1 SLAEQL
7 VSLVR
12 QRMSSVQQHGGSGV
26 QPVST
31 SAPVPAASNGTA
43 GGAPQQPA
51 AVSALPPNAVKMQR
65 DYCREWLIR
74 VIQADDELV
83 DAFAQRFPPP
93 IFPQNPNG
101 QKGVPGS

>member
-1 SLAEQL
+1 QL

-12 QRMSSVQQHGGSGV
+12 QRMDSAQQG
-26 QPVST
+26 
-31 SAPVPAASNGTA
+31 A
-43 GGAPQQPA
+43 GGGRQQKA
-51 AVSALPPNAVKMQR
+51 ALSPDAVKAQR

-93 IFPQNPNG
+93 IFPPAG
-101 QKGVPGS
+101 GSR